1 MLALLFTE
9 IIEND
14 KPINE
19 YIAKAKELWK
29 GIIASEDFKDKEKL
43 SKLLFLKQSSFE
55 RECGDS
61 LGKIIYPFVG
71 IGQQHD
77 YNVSF
82 DRINDGGIRDEQI
95 VSKIIE
101 AFKDSTC
108 SMEVKF
114 TVEQLE
120 VIYNLK

>member
-14 KPINE
+14 KPINQ

-29 GIIASEDFKDKEKL
+29 GIIASPDFNDTVKL

-61 LGKIIYPFVG
+61 LGKIIFPFVG

-82 DRINDGGIRDEQI
+82 DRINDGGIRDKQI
-95 VSKIIE
+95 VSRIVD
-101 AFKDSTC
+101 AFKSSTC
-108 SMEVKF
+108 SQEVKF
-114 TVEQLE
+114 TVEELE
-120 VIYNLK
+120 KIYHI